1 MGIYVDLSGWKPK
14 YIDALQYIAHNEPCD
29 DNDITDNEAGAIA
42 RQVTEALVVADPN
55 HEFSYVEAFAFC
67 KEATHN
73 DCGNVDAFVAELEV
87 LMQYANIP
95 DVVTVYYSPNEE
107 GNEAGSGWAVVNN
120 TCGLGGAL
128 WSNALLMEHAML
140 LYAEARIY
148 VHQAL
153 IMSLPYVHH
162 IASEGHLLVVNDAS
176 KRVYVITPG
185 HAVRWYVRSASSA
198 LAYATG
204 SDGAAGPDFATL
216 EDALAYCTEEV
227 TKD

>member
-1 MGIYVDLSGWKPK
+1 MGIHVNLAGWKPEHIKALK
-14 YIDALQYIAHNEPCD
+14 YITRGEPGDEGDIIDTWVRQVAEALKDAH
-29 DNDITDNEAGAIA
+29 DNDYRPSNVDVFEI
-42 RQVTEALVVADPN
+42 R
-55 HEFSYVEAFAFC
+55 
-67 KEATHN
+67 KEAYSH
-73 DCGNVDAFVAELEV
+73 DCGDVDTFVAELEL
-87 LMQYANIP
+87 LMQYAEITEP
-95 DVVTVYYSPNEE
+95 AAVFYSPNEE

-128 WSNALLMEHAML
+128 WSNALLMEHTML

-153 IMSLPYVHH
+153 IMRLPYVHH

-204 SDGAAGPDFATL
+204 SDGASGPNFATL